1 MSQGVDVGGIVLS
14 LPVWTPFAAVAISGL
29 AGATYAARRGFDIVG
44 VLSLAIATG
53 TGGLLLR
60 DVLLQQGVPVILADP
75 RYLITA
81 AAAAVVGFF
90 FAGLISQIGPAM
102 VILDGLS
109 LGFLSTLGAGVTLR
123 DGLSWQSAI
132 FIGTVTALGG
142 LLLRDVM
149 AGVSPEVM
157 RPGVFYGVVAL
168 LASVLFVLLVS
179 RGANPGA
186 VQMVTMIFALILRG
200 GGEWLGW
207 NTAPALDISDRIW
220 DVWQRHDKKA
230 DATEESHAASRD
242 RQRAGSDADQPTAA
256 GIAAGL
262 NDLGDTNTSIGTAT
276 PDPDQERSDR

>member
-14 LPVWTPFAAVAISGL
+14 LPSWTPYAAVAVSGL

-44 VLSLAIATG
+44 VLSLAVVTG

-75 RYLITA
+75 RYLLAA

-90 FAGLISQIGPAM
+90 FAGLISRIGPAM

-109 LGFLSTLGAGVTLR
+109 LGFLSTLGASVTLR
-123 DGLSWQSAI
+123 DGLNWSSAI

-149 AGVSPEVM
+149 AGVAPEVM

-179 RGANPGA
+179 KGANPGGA
-186 VQMVTMIFALILRG
+186 QMVTMIVALILRT

-207 NTAPALDISDRIW
+207 TTAPTMDISDRIW
-220 DVWQRHDKKA
+220 DVWQRRDARTRTRGGSDEAGGA
-230 DATEESHAASRD
+230 DPAPAAAGGGVSDDTGSLTELLNRD
-242 RQRAGSDADQPTAA
+242 RSEQ
-256 GIAAGL
+256 
-262 NDLGDTNTSIGTAT
+262 
-276 PDPDQERSDR
+276 